1 MRVNMSFLDKKA
13 IRKRMLNVRQ
23 QMNKEK
29 VERLSKDI
37 KLKLVKLP
45 IYQKSKTIMLYLSF
59 GNEVD
64 SYELIK
70 ACLESGKRVVV
81 PFCVKKDM
89 KIIPTEIKNL
99 DIPLR
104 THDMGYMEIEEEL
117 VDPVSTDEID
127 LIILPGIA
135 FDKKCYRIGFGAGY
149 YDRFLGELNFNVPT
163 IGVAYD
169 FQIIES
175 FLEMESHDVPLD
187 YVITESRIV
196 IRS

>member
-1 MRVNMSFLDKKA
+1 MSFLDKKA
-13 IRKRMLNVRQ
+13 IRKRMLNIRQ
-23 QMNKEK
+23 QMNRDK
-29 VERLSKDI
+29 VESLSKEI
-37 KLKLVKLP
+37 KLKLMKLP

-70 ACLESGKRVVV
+70 ACLESGKKVVV

-89 KIIPTEIKNL
+89 KIIPTEIKSL

-104 THDMGYMEIEEEL
+104 THDMGYMEIEEEF
-117 VDPVSTDEID
+117 VDPVSADEID

-149 YDRFLGELNFNVPT
+149 YDRFLGELNFGIPT

-187 YVITESRIV
+187 YVITESRII